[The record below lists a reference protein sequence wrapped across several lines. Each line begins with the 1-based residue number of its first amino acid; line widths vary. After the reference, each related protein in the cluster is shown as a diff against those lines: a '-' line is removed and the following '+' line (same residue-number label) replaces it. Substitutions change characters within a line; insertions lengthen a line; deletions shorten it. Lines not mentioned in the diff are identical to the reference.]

1 MAQNKTT
8 ANGEVTAEMIAAWK
22 KKYGDVYVVTSEGK
36 TAYLRR
42 PDRNIIG
49 AASVL
54 GGQDPI
60 KQKEVMI
67 RNCWL
72 GGDEALL
79 DEDKYFLGL
88 SLRMD
93 SMVEVAEVELK
104 KA

>member
-1 MAQNKTT
+1 M
-8 ANGEVTAEMIAAWK
+8 EVTEEMIAAWK
-22 KKYGDVYVVTSEGK
+22 KKYGEVYIVSSEGK

-42 PDRNIIG
+42 PDRSIIG

-54 GGQDPI
+54 GGLDNI

-72 GGDEALL
+72 GGDEDILN
-79 DEDKYFLGL
+79 EDKYFFGL
-88 SLRMD
+88 SGQVDAMI
-93 SMVEVAEVELK
+93 EVAEVELK